1 MKKSSVETINSETL
15 IQFHKTLEEGWN
27 HNWTPHSLAKL
38 ILSHRSRSIG
48 HMLEECKLVT
58 FAYTHMRKKNEKQ
71 VGGKMV
77 DDYDRLLK
85 ELNLK
90 YHNASK
96 MMSIWRSKRIHRL
109 YENMENEKVELPVA
123 LSTLYA
129 IATADCEHE
138 TKIIEA
144 VREEGKSCRR
154 SSIEAIRNGRKQVTG
169 SLTVTLGTLAEERNL
184 SVEKQRNEVYR
195 QSNQHNERR
204 RDVFINPP
212 IRVFCTIYVKED
224 FNRNDEPGIRQLLE
238 QVSGRKGVE
247 VCYRRN
253 TQNPLDRVAGMTRS
267 VGTYAELPEQIK
279 SELEEAGQ
287 VEDAFKLLDKGR

>member
-1 MKKSSVETINSETL
+1 
-15 IQFHKTLEEGWN
+15 
-27 HNWTPHSLAKL
+27 
-38 ILSHRSRSIG
+38 
-48 HMLEECKLVT
+48 
-58 FAYTHMRKKNEKQ
+58 
-71 VGGKMV
+71 MV

-169 SLTVTLGTLAEERNL
+169 SLTVTLYFDCGYNGIKEIKARSLTYEYKSPFIFIQDTEVKKMLFPSDVHMLMER
-184 SVEKQRNEVYR
+184 E
-195 QSNQHNERR
+195 
-204 RDVFINPP
+204 
-212 IRVFCTIYVKED
+212 
-224 FNRNDEPGIRQLLE
+224 
-238 QVSGRKGVE
+238 
-247 VCYRRN
+247 
-253 TQNPLDRVAGMTRS
+253 
-267 VGTYAELPEQIK
+267 
-279 SELEEAGQ
+279 
-287 VEDAFKLLDKGR
+287 